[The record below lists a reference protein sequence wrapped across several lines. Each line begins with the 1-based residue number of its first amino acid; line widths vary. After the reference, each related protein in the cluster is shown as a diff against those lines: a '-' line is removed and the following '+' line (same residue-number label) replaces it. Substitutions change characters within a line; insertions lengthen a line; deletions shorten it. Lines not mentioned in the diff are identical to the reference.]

1 MQKSWKKGS
10 VRLLGTVLSASM
22 MAACVV
28 PSYAATI
35 QISRIIPN
43 QSSTGQRVV
52 AQQAN
57 NAQRTPS
64 QNQTV
69 RTNNTQQPRQAVQP
83 QQTQQPTVSRA
94 QAEAE
99 ANEAE
104 SRNTSGA
111 KTIKVMISG
120 IYNPVDADAILDR
133 VNEIRQEAAD
143 EGLVEQ
149 YVTLKWSTDMEAI
162 ARQRS
167 VEGILCASH
176 NRPNGDSCFTAE
188 SSGYSSDAEN
198 IDWGKSALNSIEKW
212 YSEKELFAEDQNPNH
227 GSNYYNLINPAH
239 NCIGVSSYS
248 IGEGTVKSCVTA
260 QLSKEANLSE
270 DVTYASGTST
280 DIVEVEKSDLTLRL
294 NGPSSLTAGKK
305 MRFEAIGSY
314 ACSDD
319 QAYNG
324 TFTVNFTTNPEWK
337 SSDESVATIN
347 ESGTVTAVAPGTA
360 SITATLYGKTVGKT
374 LTVK

>member
-143 EGLVEQ
+143 EGLVDQ
-149 YVTLKWSTDMEAI
+149 YVQST
-162 ARQRS
+162 
-167 VEGILCASH
+167 
-176 NRPNGDSCFTAE
+176 
-188 SSGYSSDAEN
+188 
-198 IDWGKSALNSIEKW
+198 
-212 YSEKELFAEDQNPNH
+212 
-227 GSNYYNLINPAH
+227 
-239 NCIGVSSYS
+239 
-248 IGEGTVKSCVTA
+248 
-260 QLSKEANLSE
+260 
-270 DVTYASGTST
+270 
-280 DIVEVEKSDLTLRL
+280 
-294 NGPSSLTAGKK
+294 
-305 MRFEAIGSY
+305 
-314 ACSDD
+314 
-319 QAYNG
+319 
-324 TFTVNFTTNPEWK
+324 
-337 SSDESVATIN
+337 
-347 ESGTVTAVAPGTA
+347 
-360 SITATLYGKTVGKT
+360 
-374 LTVK
+374 